1 MDVAADIRI
10 CTVYVTLK
18 ESVRNFTRVLSAW
31 DSGSATVLAATN
43 LLMLTLAGTQ
53 CPGSTW
59 NNYLTHNLNINEL
72 RIFCPDL
79 KNN

>member
-1 MDVAADIRI
+1 MAADIRI

-53 CPGSTW
+53 CPDLRGIITSLTVLISTDSEFFAP
-59 NNYLTHNLNINEL
+59 I
-72 RIFCPDL
+72 
-79 KNN
+79 